1 MFARSYQ
8 VLITTDD
15 QLEAFVERALRSEV
29 LAIDT
34 EFMREK
40 TYSPRLC
47 LLQMGTDDEQVAVD
61 PFCVR
66 SVEPLRV
73 LFSDPSI
80 TKVLHACSQDMEVI
94 LQYCGVL
101 PRPLFDTQIAAG
113 FLGDQHQIG
122 YGPLVEEYTGVS
134 LPKTESLTDW
144 TRRPLDA
151 AQLEYALDDVRY
163 LPRIWREMRER
174 LERNGRLSWLEPEFA
189 HASDPATYRH
199 DPREAF
205 RRVKH
210 VGSLSRRQLAV
221 AREVAAWRDE
231 RARELDRPRRW
242 VLADEILVEVSRRTP
257 TSTGQLARIRGM
269 DGVASGDQARI
280 LAAVRRGLDCP
291 PDACPEVEH
300 RVRPSADQESVCDL
314 MYALTRMVAERERMS
329 SSLLASRDDLV
340 RYLLDRQSSPV
351 AHGWRADLLGG
362 QLDDLLE
369 GRLGLTVKGGRVEL
383 L

>member
-1 MFARSYQ
+1 M
-8 VLITTDD
+8 LITTDE
-15 QLEAFVERALRSEV
+15 QLEAFAERASASEV

-47 LLQMGTDDEQVAVD
+47 LLQMATDDEQVAVD
-61 PFCVR
+61 PFAVSR
-66 SVEPLRV
+66 VEPLRA

-101 PRPLFDTQIAAG
+101 PRPLFDTQIAAA
-113 FLGDQHQIG
+113 FLGDHYQIG
-122 YGPLVEEYTGVS
+122 YGPLVEAYTGVC
-134 LPKTESLTDW
+134 LPKAESLTDW

-163 LPRIWREMRER
+163 LPRIWREMRDR
-174 LERNGRLSWLEPEFA
+174 LAQAGRLDWLAPEFA

-205 RRVKH
+205 RRVRH
-210 VGSLSRRQLAV
+210 VGSLNRRQLAV

-242 VLADEILVEVSRRTP
+242 VLSDEILVEVARRAP
-257 TSTGQLARIRGM
+257 SSTAQLGRIRGM
-269 DGVASGDQARI
+269 DSVSAGDQGRI
-280 LAAVRRGLDCP
+280 VAAVRRGLDCP
-291 PDACPEVEH
+291 ADACPEIEH

-314 MYALTRMVAERERMS
+314 MYALTRMVADAEGLS
-329 SSLLASRDDLV
+329 PALLASRDDLS
-340 RYLLDRQSSPV
+340 RYLLDRPSSPV
-351 AHGWRADLLGG
+351 ARGWRAELLGAR
-362 QLDDLLE
+362 LDELLD

>member
-1 MFARSYQ
+1 M
-8 VLITTDD
+8 LITTDD
-15 QLEAFVERALRSEV
+15 QLAAFAERAARSEV

-61 PFCVR
+61 PFAVR
-66 SVEPLRV
+66 DVEPLRV
-73 LFSDPSI
+73 LFSDPAI

-101 PRPLFDTQIAAG
+101 PRPLFDTQIAAA
-113 FLGDQHQIG
+113 FLGDHYQIG
-122 YGPLVEEYTGVS
+122 YGPLVEAYTGVC

-144 TRRPLDA
+144 ARRPLDA

-163 LPRIWREMRER
+163 LPRIWREMREK
-174 LERNGRLSWLEPEFA
+174 LERSGRLSWLEPEFA
-189 HASDPATYRH
+189 RASDPATYRH

-231 RARELDRPRRW
+231 RAREIDRPRRW
-242 VLADEILVEVSRRTP
+242 VLSDEVLVEVARRMP
-257 TSTGQLARIRGM
+257 TSVNQLGRIRGM
-269 DGVASGDQARI
+269 DAVASSDQTRI
-280 LAAVRRGLDCP
+280 ATAVRRGL
-291 PDACPEVEH
+291 ACPFEQCPEMEH

-314 MYALTRMVAERERMS
+314 MYALTRMVADQERLS
-329 SSLLASRDDLV
+329 PALLASRDDLA
-340 RYLLDRQSSPV
+340 RYLLDRPSSSL
-351 AHGWRADLLGG
+351 ASGWRAELLGSRLDELLDG
-362 QLDDLLE
+362 Q
-369 GRLGLTVKGGRVEL
+369 LGLTVKSGRIEL